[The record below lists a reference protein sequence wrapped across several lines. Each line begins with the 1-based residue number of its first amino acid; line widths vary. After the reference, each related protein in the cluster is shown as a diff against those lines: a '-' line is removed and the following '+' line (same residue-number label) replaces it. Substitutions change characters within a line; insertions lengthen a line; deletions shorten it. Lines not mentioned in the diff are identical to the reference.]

1 MCISLPAFTTM
12 DIACDRN
19 IIYTCSRNMEVYQ
32 IDLASLEVSRFSQ
45 GPYPNC
51 TSMVVSPDGEAILCG
66 ITTESSFIYWE
77 LSTRREIKYNAGRWI
92 SNVIE
97 LRTLLGPFSQR
108 TLSLSK
114 QLVVWELRR
123 LYPEMQDMA
132 MIVTLANPAWR
143 GKNKAS
149 LKFFVETGSDFRM
162 LLSGNEAKVT
172 NELQRQ
178 H

>member
-1 MCISLPAFTTM
+1 MRIDITALHRNLLCSVFSVCNVTCKRSLNFLKVWDLLRGSEIAGIDHDNEPRIVRFSSDGMLVIIGCNNNHIFIWDWKKCDVPLMCISLPAFTTM

-77 LSTRREIKYNAGRWI
+77 LSTRREIKYNAGR
-92 SNVIE
+92 
-97 LRTLLGPFSQR
+97 
-108 TLSLSK
+108 
-114 QLVVWELRR
+114 
-123 LYPEMQDMA
+123 
-132 MIVTLANPAWR
+132 
-143 GKNKAS
+143 
-149 LKFFVETGSDFRM
+149 
-162 LLSGNEAKVT
+162 
-172 NELQRQ
+172 
-178 H
+178 